1 MSETIYAPFNTVTPP
16 LESYFHALVEP
27 EGYKNKN
34 KKYGIGVVMDDSPEC
49 KAMIQKLLDFQ
60 NACFEKD
67 GQPAQDTL
75 LCMKDEKSKDPDT
88 EKYTTPTGRKL
99 LFFKQ
104 ATREKFV
111 VVGPNK
117 MPFDPANI
125 SKGDIVRANGQ
136 FAFGYMDGKPWLT
149 CYMSAVQFI
158 SSGGASGAAAF
169 DDETGGEEVPF
180 NDETQPATTP
190 SALSD
195 LK

>member
-1 MSETIYAPFNTVTPP
+1 MSDTVYAPFNTVTPP
-16 LESYFHALVEP
+16 LESYYNNLVEP
-27 EGYKNKN
+27 DGYKGKN
-34 KKYGIGVVMDDSPEC
+34 KKYDIGVVMNDTPEC
-49 KAMIQKLLDFQ
+49 KAMVQKLLDFQ
-60 NACFEKD
+60 NSCLEKD
-67 GQPAQDTL
+67 GRPALDAL
-75 LCMKDEKSKDPDT
+75 VCMKDEKAKDPVT
-88 EKYTTPTGRKL
+88 EKYTNATGRKL

-136 FAFGYMDGKPWLT
+136 FAFGYMDGQPWLT

-158 SSGGASGAAAF
+158 SGGGASGAAAF

-180 NDETQPATTP
+180 NDETATTTP
-190 SALSD
+190 VMD
-195 LK
+195 LT